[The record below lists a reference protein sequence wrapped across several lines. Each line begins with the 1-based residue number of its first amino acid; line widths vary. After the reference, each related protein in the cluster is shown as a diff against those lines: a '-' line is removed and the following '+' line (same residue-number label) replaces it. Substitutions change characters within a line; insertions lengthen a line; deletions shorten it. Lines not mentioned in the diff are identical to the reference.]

1 MKLIEE
7 STSYNKCKRYILEFE
22 GDDLMVMQP
31 DRFTRMLI
39 SECGNSNSVADK
51 LLALEHIAR
60 NIESERSKNRNS
72 FNVLQQSIPAPASPP
87 GSAK

>member
-1 MKLIEE
+1 MKLTED

-22 GDDLMVMQP
+22 SVDLMIMIP

-39 SECGNSNSVADK
+39 NECNNSTSVADK

-72 FNVLQQSIPAPASPP
+72 LNVLQHGINAPASPK
-87 GSAK
+87 G